1 MKKTAGFTLLEV
13 LVATL
18 IMGVAVSGL
27 IVGLS
32 NSVRNAGRLA
42 SYDRA
47 AQLARSQMTEL
58 LLNPKLP
65 FEGTV
70 EGRFD
75 GLPDAGWRA
84 VVKPYETQLNAG
96 PGSQIL
102 QRIALEVWWEPS
114 GGGGRR
120 TLNVAG
126 YRESRIPLPE
136 VLP

>member
-1 MKKTAGFTLLEV
+1 MKRQGGFTLLEV

-47 AQLARSQMTEL
+47 AQLARSQMNEL
-58 LLNPKLP
+58 LLNEKLP

-70 EGRFD
+70 EGRFE
-75 GLPDAGWRA
+75 GLPPAGWRA
-84 VVKPYETQLNAG
+84 VLKPYETPLNAG
-96 PGSQIL
+96 PGSPVL
-102 QRIALEVWWEPS
+102 QRIALEVWWEP
-114 GGGGRR
+114 GGGSRR
-120 TLNVAG
+120 LLNVFG
-126 YRESRIPLPE
+126 YRESQIPLP
-136 VLP
+136 VVQQ

>member
-58 LLNPKLP
+58 LHHGSPPGIRK
-65 FEGTV
+65 
-70 EGRFD
+70 
-75 GLPDAGWRA
+75 AI
-84 VVKPYETQLNAG
+84 KPAFHC
-96 PGSQIL
+96 
-102 QRIALEVWWEPS
+102 ALE
-114 GGGGRR
+114 G
-120 TLNVAG
+120 
-126 YRESRIPLPE
+126 
-136 VLP
+136 